1 MDGNDGGGPLDDLLP
16 RLAGP
21 TLNADGNDGG
31 PLDHLLPRLAGPTLN
46 PKPET
51 RNPQL
56 YLEDHAT

>member
-21 TLNADGNDGG
+21 TLNPDGNDGG
-31 PLDHLLPRLAGPTLN
+31 PLDDLLLRLAGHTQS
-46 PKPET
+46 